1 MLLDGDGM
9 IFNDELLQQGEQGG
23 RSAAVQLSTA
33 LQDYVDSNFPGI
45 ASPKI
50 MTKIYTNVKGLS
62 DMCVRGGILHE
73 QSLLDDF
80 VRGFNESIPLFDMV
94 DVGVGKDGPYHKI
107 GGMFNFNIDFMVL
120 RELLLYDHFPSIKS
134 TKLAKLRF
142 PSRQSL
148 RFRC

>member
-1 MLLDGDGM
+1 
-9 IFNDELLQQGEQGG
+9 
-23 RSAAVQLSTA
+23 
-33 LQDYVDSNFPGI
+33 
-45 ASPKI
+45 
-50 MTKIYTNVKGLS
+50 
-62 DMCVRGGILHE
+62 MCVRGGILHE

-107 GGMFNFNIDFMVL
+107 GGMFNFYIDFMVL